1 MIVNFEIIIET
12 WNVRFF
18 YDISQTSISL
28 YNKITAAILFLF
40 SYKTVGKLL
49 AKNILSIS

>member
-12 WNVRFF
+12 WNIGFF

-28 YNKITAAILFLF
+28 YNKIAAAIISFL
-40 SYKTVGKLL
+40 L
-49 AKNILSIS
+49 